1 MDKIINMKKRM
12 YKSSSLEILKKLLK
26 EGVLKE
32 YNKVLNIKQNTI
44 NKLDNIK
51 LNNYYKTPHRGSIN
65 SYYDYS
71 NRIYKWN
78 NNTLINNYNIDNI
91 VKRWF
96 KLLFNS
102 KRYNKSGG
110 KLNSGDM
117 ELTKIYSSE
126 PLFLH
131 TNDRLDIYIRI
142 LLPKKLNTGNR
153 QLVGGNQKSNK
164 NELNYY
170 NSIINSLIYENNI
183 SNNINNKTSL
193 NYISIINILSKIY
206 GKKINI
212 IPIAIKD
219 GGMSEFIVGN
229 KTVYSPER
237 RTEITINKLNKYIVS
252 KSTIIKNSYINK
264 KTLYNILY
272 YSYINNPLSPL
283 RGNSNIYDIS
293 NKTNKNELYWLNI
306 MTILPNL
313 SNRYVTGYNLYYA
326 GKLPK
331 ADSSARAIKRNTM
344 IGTFQNSNTI
354 SDTIYTYNN
363 NGLASTKATIAQL

>member
-1 MDKIINMKKRM
+1 MKKRM

-32 YNKVLNIKQNTI
+32 YNKVLSIKQNTI

-51 LNNYYKTPHRGSIN
+51 INNYYKTPHRGSIN

-71 NRIYKWN
+71 NRMYKWN

-91 VKRWF
+91 VKKWF
-96 KLLFNS
+96 KLVLHTR

-142 LLPKKLNTGNR
+142 LLPKKLNSVNH
-153 QLVGGNQKSNK
+153 QLSGGDQKSNK
-164 NELNYY
+164 NELSYY
-170 NSIINSLIYENNI
+170 NKIINSLIYDNKI
-183 SNNINNKTSL
+183 LSNINNKTSS

-206 GKKINI
+206 GKKVKI
-212 IPIAIKD
+212 IPVGIKD

-252 KSTIIKNSYINK
+252 KSTILKNSYINK

-272 YSYINNPLSPL
+272 YSYINNPLSL
-283 RGNSNIYDIS
+283 IEGDTNIS
-293 NKTNKNELYWLNI
+293 NKTNNELYWLNI

>member
-1 MDKIINMKKRM
+1 MNMKKRM
-12 YKSSSLEILKKLLK
+12 YKSSSLEILKKFLK

-78 NNTLINNYNIDNI
+78 NNTLINNNNIDNI

-131 TNDRLDIYIRI
+131 RNDKLDIYIRI
-142 LLPKKLNTGNR
+142 LLPRKLNRDNG
-153 QLVGGNQKSNK
+153 QLGGINQKSNK
-164 NELNYY
+164 NELN
-170 NSIINSLIYENNI
+170 SPFGSRIISSLIYKDKI
-183 SNNINNKTSL
+183 SNNINNKTSS

-206 GKKINI
+206 GKKVNI

-237 RTEITINKLNKYIVS
+237 RTEVTINKLNKYIVS

-272 YSYINNPLSPL
+272 YSYINNPLL
-283 RGNSNIYDIS
+283 LNDDNKNIYDVS
-293 NKTNKNELYWLNI
+293 NKTNNELYWLNI

-313 SNRYVTGYNLYYA
+313 NNRYVTGYNLYYA